1 MKKKEYKVP
10 AIKVANLDCSD
21 ILCGSGGGNYNENL
35 RNGTIDEALDL
46 EQDEH
51 GYVWADA
58 KGEGAIGDAW

>member
-21 ILCGSGGGNYNENL
+21 IICISGEGNGMENL
-35 RNGTIDEALDL
+35 SRDPFGGETL
-46 EQDEH
+46 EQDDH

-58 KGEGAIGDAW
+58 KGQGAIGDAW